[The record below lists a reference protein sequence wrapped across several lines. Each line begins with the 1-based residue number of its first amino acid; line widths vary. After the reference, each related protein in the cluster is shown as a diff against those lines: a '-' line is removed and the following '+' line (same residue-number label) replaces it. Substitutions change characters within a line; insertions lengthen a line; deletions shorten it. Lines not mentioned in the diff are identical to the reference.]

1 MANLLHIKGSRNK
14 ILNQLPNNSFGSD
27 GDIVVCNIKGKGI
40 YLCIKSNGTWFASNQ
55 LKQLRKLEKTSID
68 KLKVNQLKAKNT
80 TLTQNEL
87 DVPTGDLT
95 LDVAGSIDLTSLTEV
110 KSDTPLKI

>member
-55 LKQLRKLEKTSID
+55 LKQFSYHHYHLIL
-68 KLKVNQLKAKNT
+68 QF
-80 TLTQNEL
+80 
-87 DVPTGDLT
+87 
-95 LDVAGSIDLTSLTEV
+95 
-110 KSDTPLKI
+110 